1 MGHSGVFDTAGDGF
15 RGIATMGMRLQA
27 FKEFI
32 QRYSSVWKQ
41 VWAVRDQ
48 LDPPKRERD
57 EREFMPAHLELTE
70 TPLSAAPKWAARL
83 VILFALIALLWA
95 IFGKLDI
102 VAVAQGKTSLGGR
115 SKTIQALETAVVER
129 INVKDGQTVKKGEVL
144 LELAGIGSD
153 SDYNRSLEA
162 LRAAYLNKWRSET
175 LLAAIENG
183 HSPRLSSS
191 IDTDKQDAATH
202 NQDNTAASAA
212 IGLQAAS
219 VSQNLKQQIIAS
231 IPQSAIIE
239 AQTLVLNQYQAW
251 ATKDQQLASVKD
263 QRIAERASTQ
273 AQISKLAA
281 MTQIEGQ
288 RVSDYRELV
297 AQDYLAKHSLL
308 EQESKY
314 IQAKNDL
321 ASQQSTL
328 QQIAQAIKQA
338 EDERLLNTQTIKR
351 DTLDVL
357 RQANEQI
364 GQLEPEA
371 EKAEQRKKLMTL
383 TAPVDGTVQQLAM
396 HTIGGVV
403 TAAQPIMVIVPSE
416 DKLEIEAIVPNK
428 DIGFVQAG
436 QEVVVKIESFPYTR
450 YGYLTGKVKT
460 VSFDAVENKDLGLV
474 YTAIVFLDH
483 DTLNIEGKPVRLDAG
498 MNATAEI
505 KTGKRSVISYLLSP
519 LQTKVDESLRER

>member
-1 MGHSGVFDTAGDGF
+1 
-15 RGIATMGMRLQA
+15 MGMRLQA
-27 FKEFI
+27 FKEFV

-41 VWAVRDQ
+41 VWAVREQ
-48 LDPPKRERD
+48 LDPPKREQD
-57 EREFMPAHLELTE
+57 EREFLPAHLELTE
-70 TPLSAAPKWAARL
+70 TPLSAAPKWIARL
-83 VILFALIALLWA
+83 VILFALISLLWA

-129 INVKDGQTVKKGEVL
+129 INVKDGQTVKKGDVL
-144 LELAGIGSD
+144 IELAGIGSD

-191 IDTDKQDAATH
+191 IDTDKQVNNTQDAK
-202 NQDNTAASAA
+202 QAASAPQ
-212 IGLQAAS
+212 GLQAAS
-219 VSQNLKQQIIAS
+219 ETTSLKQQIIAS

-251 ATKDQQLASVKD
+251 STKDQQLASVKE

-273 AQISKLAA
+273 SQISKLAA

-328 QQIAQAIKQA
+328 QQITQAIKQA
-338 EDERLLNTQTIKR
+338 EDERTLNTQTIKR

-371 EKAEQRKKLMTL
+371 AKAEQRKQLLTL

-428 DIGFVQAG
+428 DIGFVQVG

-474 YTAIVFLDH
+474 YTAIVSLDK

>member
-1 MGHSGVFDTAGDGF
+1 
-15 RGIATMGMRLQA
+15 MGMRLQA
-27 FKEFI
+27 FKEFV

-48 LDPPKRERD
+48 LDPPKREQD
-57 EREFMPAHLELTE
+57 EREFLPAHLELTE

-83 VILFALIALLWA
+83 VIAFALIALLWA

-129 INVKDGQTVKKGEVL
+129 INVKDGQTVKKGDVL
-144 LELAGIGSD
+144 IELAGIGSD

-191 IDTDKQDAATH
+191 INTDKQGNN
-202 NQDNTAASAA
+202 NQDAKQAASVPQ
-212 IGLQAAS
+212 GLQAAS
-219 VSQNLKQQIIAS
+219 GAASLKQQIIAS

-251 ATKDQQLASVKD
+251 STKDQQLASVKE
-263 QRIAERASTQ
+263 QRIAERAATQ
-273 AQISKLAA
+273 SQISKLAA

-288 RVSDYRELV
+288 RANDYRELV

-308 EQESKY
+308 EQEGKY

-321 ASQQSTL
+321 ASQKSTL
-328 QQIAQAIKQA
+328 QQITQAIKQA
-338 EDERLLNTQTIKR
+338 EDERTLNTQTIKR

-371 EKAEQRKKLMTL
+371 AKAEQRKQLLTL

-428 DIGFVQAG
+428 DIGFVQVG
-436 QEVVVKIESFPYTR
+436 QDVVVKIESFPYTR

-474 YTAIVFLDH
+474 YTALVSLDK

>member
-1 MGHSGVFDTAGDGF
+1 
-15 RGIATMGMRLQA
+15 MGMRLQA
-27 FKEFI
+27 FKEFV

-41 VWAVRDQ
+41 VWEVRDQ
-48 LDPPKRERD
+48 LDPPRREQD
-57 EREFMPAHLELTE
+57 EREFLPAHLELTE
-70 TPLSAAPKWAARL
+70 TPLSATPKWAARL
-83 VILFALIALLWA
+83 VIAFALIALLWA

-129 INVKDGQTVKKGEVL
+129 INVKDGQTVKKGDVL
-144 LELAGIGSD
+144 MELAGIGSD

-175 LLAAIENG
+175 LLAAIENC

-191 IDTDKQDAATH
+191 IDTDKQVNNYQNAK
-202 NQDNTAASAA
+202 
-212 IGLQAAS
+212 QAAS
-219 VSQNLKQQIIAS
+219 VPQGLQAVSETTSLKQQIIAS

-251 ATKDQQLASVKD
+251 STKDQQLASMKE

-273 AQISKLAA
+273 SQISKLAA
-281 MTQIEGQ
+281 MTQIEGL
-288 RVSDYRELV
+288 RANDYRELV

-308 EQESKY
+308 EQEGKY

-328 QQIAQAIKQA
+328 QQITQAIKQA
-338 EDERLLNTQTIKR
+338 EDERTLNTQTIKR

-371 EKAEQRKKLMTL
+371 AKAEQRKQLLTL

-428 DIGFVQAG
+428 DIGFVQVG

-474 YTAIVFLDH
+474 YTAIVSLDK

>member
-1 MGHSGVFDTAGDGF
+1 
-15 RGIATMGMRLQA
+15 MGMRSQA

-48 LDPPKRERD
+48 LDPPKREQD
-57 EREFMPAHLELTE
+57 EREFLPAHLELTE

-83 VILFALIALLWA
+83 VIAFALIALLWA

-129 INVKDGQTVKKGEVL
+129 INVKDGQTVKKGDVL
-144 LELAGIGSD
+144 IELAGIGSD

-191 IDTDKQDAATH
+191 INTDKQVIN
-202 NQDNTAASAA
+202 NQDAKQATSAPQ
-212 IGLQAAS
+212 GLQATS
-219 VSQNLKQQIIAS
+219 ETTSLKQQIIAS

-251 ATKDQQLASVKD
+251 STKDQQLASVKE
-263 QRIAERASTQ
+263 QRQAERTSTQ
-273 AQISKLAA
+273 AQINKLAA

-338 EDERLLNTQTIKR
+338 EDERILNTQTIKR

-371 EKAEQRKKLMTL
+371 AKAEQRKQLLTL

-428 DIGFVQAG
+428 DIGFVQVG

-474 YTAIVFLDH
+474 YTAIVSLDK

>member
-1 MGHSGVFDTAGDGF
+1 
-15 RGIATMGMRLQA
+15 MGMRLQA
-27 FKEFI
+27 FKEFV

-48 LDPPKRERD
+48 LDPPKREQD
-57 EREFMPAHLELTE
+57 EREFLPAHLELTE
-70 TPLSAAPKWAARL
+70 TPLSAAPKWIARL

-129 INVKDGQTVKKGEVL
+129 INVKDGQTVKKGDVL
-144 LELAGIGSD
+144 IELAGIGSD

-191 IDTDKQDAATH
+191 IDTDKQVNNTQDAK
-202 NQDNTAASAA
+202 QAASAPQ
-212 IGLQAAS
+212 GLQAAS
-219 VSQNLKQQIIAS
+219 ETTSLKEQIIAS

-251 ATKDQQLASVKD
+251 STKDQQLASVKE
-263 QRIAERASTQ
+263 QRKAERTSTQ
-273 AQISKLAA
+273 AQINKLAA

-328 QQIAQAIKQA
+328 QQITQAIKQA
-338 EDERLLNTQTIKR
+338 EDERTLNTQTIKR

-371 EKAEQRKKLMTL
+371 AKAEQRKQLLTL

-428 DIGFVQAG
+428 DIGFVQVG

-474 YTAIVFLDH
+474 YTAIVSLDK

>member
-1 MGHSGVFDTAGDGF
+1 
-15 RGIATMGMRLQA
+15 MGMRSQA

-48 LDPPKRERD
+48 LDPPKREQD
-57 EREFMPAHLELTE
+57 EREFLPAHLELTE

-83 VILFALIALLWA
+83 VIAFALIALLWA

-129 INVKDGQTVKKGEVL
+129 INVKDGQTVKKGDVL
-144 LELAGIGSD
+144 IELAGIGSD

-191 IDTDKQDAATH
+191 INTDKQGNN
-202 NQDNTAASAA
+202 NQDAKQAASVPQ
-212 IGLQAAS
+212 GLQAAS
-219 VSQNLKQQIIAS
+219 GAASLKQQIIAS

-251 ATKDQQLASVKD
+251 STKDQQLASVKE
-263 QRIAERASTQ
+263 QRIAERAATQ
-273 AQISKLAA
+273 SQISKLAA

-288 RVSDYRELV
+288 RANDYRELV

-308 EQESKY
+308 EQEGKY

-321 ASQQSTL
+321 ASQKSTL
-328 QQIAQAIKQA
+328 QQITQAIKQA
-338 EDERLLNTQTIKR
+338 EDERTLNTQTIKR

-371 EKAEQRKKLMTL
+371 AKAEQRKQLLTL

-428 DIGFVQAG
+428 DIGFVQVG
-436 QEVVVKIESFPYTR
+436 QDVVVKIESFPYTR

-474 YTAIVFLDH
+474 YTALVSLDK

>member
-1 MGHSGVFDTAGDGF
+1 
-15 RGIATMGMRLQA
+15 MGMRLQA
-27 FKEFI
+27 FKEFV

-48 LDPPKRERD
+48 LDPPKRQQD
-57 EREFMPAHLELTE
+57 EREFLPAHLELTE
-70 TPLSAAPKWAARL
+70 TPLSAAPKWIARL

-129 INVKDGQTVKKGEVL
+129 INVKDGQTVKKGDVL
-144 LELAGIGSD
+144 IELAGIGSD

-191 IDTDKQDAATH
+191 IDTDKQVKN
-202 NQDNTAASAA
+202 NQDAKQAASAPQA
-212 IGLQAAS
+212 LQAAS
-219 VSQNLKQQIIAS
+219 ETTSLKQQIIAS

-251 ATKDQQLASVKD
+251 STKDQQLASVKE
-263 QRIAERASTQ
+263 QRKAERTSTQ
-273 AQISKLAA
+273 AQINKLAA

-297 AQDYLAKHSLL
+297 EQDYLAKHSLL

-328 QQIAQAIKQA
+328 QQITQAIKQA
-338 EDERLLNTQTIKR
+338 EDERILNTQTIKR

-371 EKAEQRKKLMTL
+371 AKAEQRKQLLTL
-383 TAPVDGTVQQLAM
+383 TAPVDGTVQQLSM

-428 DIGFVQAG
+428 DIGFVQVG

-474 YTAIVFLDH
+474 YTAIVSLDK

>member
-1 MGHSGVFDTAGDGF
+1 
-15 RGIATMGMRLQA
+15 MGMRLQA
-27 FKEFI
+27 FKEFV

-48 LDPPKRERD
+48 LDPPKREQD
-57 EREFMPAHLELTE
+57 EREFLPAHLELTE
-70 TPLSAAPKWAARL
+70 TPLSAAPKWIARL

-129 INVKDGQTVKKGEVL
+129 INVKDGQTVKKGDVL
-144 LELAGIGSD
+144 MELAGIGSD

-191 IDTDKQDAATH
+191 IDTDKQGNNHQDAK
-202 NQDNTAASAA
+202 QVASAPQ
-212 IGLQAAS
+212 GLQAAS
-219 VSQNLKQQIIAS
+219 ETTSLKQQIIAS

-251 ATKDQQLASVKD
+251 STKDQQLASVKE
-263 QRIAERASTQ
+263 QRKAERTSTQ

-328 QQIAQAIKQA
+328 QQITQAIKQA
-338 EDERLLNTQTIKR
+338 EDERILNTQTIKR

-371 EKAEQRKKLMTL
+371 AKAEQRKQLLTL

-428 DIGFVQAG
+428 DIGFVQVG
-436 QEVVVKIESFPYTR
+436 QDVVVKIESFPYTR

-474 YTAIVFLDH
+474 YTAIVSLDK

>member
-1 MGHSGVFDTAGDGF
+1 
-15 RGIATMGMRLQA
+15 MGMRLQA
-27 FKEFI
+27 FKEFV

-48 LDPPKRERD
+48 LDPPKREQD
-57 EREFMPAHLELTE
+57 EREFLPAHLELTE
-70 TPLSAAPKWAARL
+70 TPLSAAPKWIARL

-129 INVKDGQTVKKGEVL
+129 INVKDGQTVKKGDVL
-144 LELAGIGSD
+144 MELAGIGSD

-191 IDTDKQDAATH
+191 IDTDKQGNNHQDAK
-202 NQDNTAASAA
+202 QVASAPQ
-212 IGLQAAS
+212 GLQAAS
-219 VSQNLKQQIIAS
+219 ETTSLKQQIIAS

-251 ATKDQQLASVKD
+251 STKDQQLASVKE
-263 QRIAERASTQ
+263 QRKAERTSTQ

-328 QQIAQAIKQA
+328 QQITQAIKQA
-338 EDERLLNTQTIKR
+338 EDERILNTQTIKR

-371 EKAEQRKKLMTL
+371 AKAEQRKQLLTL

-474 YTAIVFLDH
+474 YTAIVSLDK

>member
-1 MGHSGVFDTAGDGF
+1 
-15 RGIATMGMRLQA
+15 MGMRLQA
-27 FKEFI
+27 FKEFV

-48 LDPPKRERD
+48 LDPPKREQD
-57 EREFMPAHLELTE
+57 EREFLPAHLELTE
-70 TPLSAAPKWAARL
+70 TPLSAAPEWIARL

-129 INVKDGQTVKKGEVL
+129 INVKDGQTVKKGDVL
-144 LELAGIGSD
+144 IELAGIGSD

-191 IDTDKQDAATH
+191 INTDKQINN
-202 NQDNTAASAA
+202 NQDAKQVASAPQ
-212 IGLQAAS
+212 GLQAAS
-219 VSQNLKQQIIAS
+219 ETTSLKQQIIAS

-251 ATKDQQLASVKD
+251 STKDQQLASVKE
-263 QRIAERASTQ
+263 QRKAERTSTQ
-273 AQISKLAA
+273 AQINKLAA

-338 EDERLLNTQTIKR
+338 EDERILNTQTIKR

-371 EKAEQRKKLMTL
+371 TKAEQRKQLLTL

-428 DIGFVQAG
+428 DIGFVQVG

-474 YTAIVFLDH
+474 YTAIVSLDK

>member
-1 MGHSGVFDTAGDGF
+1 
-15 RGIATMGMRLQA
+15 MGMRLQA
-27 FKEFI
+27 FKEFV

-48 LDPPKRERD
+48 LDPPKREQD
-57 EREFMPAHLELTE
+57 EREFLPAHLELTE
-70 TPLSAAPKWAARL
+70 TPLSAAPKWIARL

-129 INVKDGQTVKKGEVL
+129 INVKDGQTVKKGDVL
-144 LELAGIGSD
+144 IELAGIGSD

-191 IDTDKQDAATH
+191 IDTGKQVNNHEDAK
-202 NQDNTAASAA
+202 QVASAPQ
-212 IGLQAAS
+212 GLQAAS
-219 VSQNLKQQIIAS
+219 ETTSLKQQIIAS

-251 ATKDQQLASVKD
+251 STKDQQLASVKE
-263 QRIAERASTQ
+263 QRKAERTSTQ

-328 QQIAQAIKQA
+328 QQITQAIKQA
-338 EDERLLNTQTIKR
+338 EDERILNTQTIKR

-371 EKAEQRKKLMTL
+371 AKAEQRKQLLTL

-416 DKLEIEAIVPNK
+416 DKFEIEAIVPNK

-474 YTAIVFLDH
+474 YTAIVSLDK

>member
-1 MGHSGVFDTAGDGF
+1 
-15 RGIATMGMRLQA
+15 MGMRLQA
-27 FKEFI
+27 FKEFV

-48 LDPPKRERD
+48 LDPPKREQD
-57 EREFMPAHLELTE
+57 EREFLPAHLELTE
-70 TPLSAAPKWAARL
+70 TPLSAAPKWIARL

-129 INVKDGQTVKKGEVL
+129 INVKDGQTVKKGDVL
-144 LELAGIGSD
+144 IELAGIGSD

-191 IDTDKQDAATH
+191 IDTDKQGNNHQDAK
-202 NQDNTAASAA
+202 QVASAPQ
-212 IGLQAAS
+212 GLQAAS
-219 VSQNLKQQIIAS
+219 ETTSLKQQIIAS

-251 ATKDQQLASVKD
+251 STKDQQLASVKE
-263 QRIAERASTQ
+263 QRKAERTSTQ

-328 QQIAQAIKQA
+328 QQITQAIKQA
-338 EDERLLNTQTIKR
+338 EDERILNTQTIKR

-371 EKAEQRKKLMTL
+371 AKAEQRKQLLTL

-428 DIGFVQAG
+428 DIGFVQVG

-474 YTAIVFLDH
+474 YTAIVSLDK

>member
-1 MGHSGVFDTAGDGF
+1 
-15 RGIATMGMRLQA
+15 MGMRLQA
-27 FKEFI
+27 FKEFV

-41 VWAVRDQ
+41 VWAVREQ
-48 LDPPKRERD
+48 LDPPKREQD
-57 EREFMPAHLELTE
+57 ERAFLPAHLELTE
-70 TPLSAAPKWAARL
+70 TPLSAAPKWIARL
-83 VILFALIALLWA
+83 VILFALISLLWA

-129 INVKDGQTVKKGEVL
+129 INVKDGQTVKKGDVL
-144 LELAGIGSD
+144 IELAGIGSD
-153 SDYNRSLEA
+153 SDYNRSLDA

-191 IDTDKQDAATH
+191 IDTDKQVNNTQDAK
-202 NQDNTAASAA
+202 QAASAPQ
-212 IGLQAAS
+212 GLQAAS
-219 VSQNLKQQIIAS
+219 ETTSLKQQIIAS

-251 ATKDQQLASVKD
+251 STKDQQLASVKE

-273 AQISKLAA
+273 SQISKLAA

-328 QQIAQAIKQA
+328 QQITQAIKQA
-338 EDERLLNTQTIKR
+338 EDERTLNTQTIKR

-371 EKAEQRKKLMTL
+371 AKAEQRKQLLTL

-428 DIGFVQAG
+428 DIGFVQVG

-474 YTAIVFLDH
+474 YTAIVSLDK

>member
-1 MGHSGVFDTAGDGF
+1 
-15 RGIATMGMRLQA
+15 MGMRLQA
-27 FKEFI
+27 FKEFV

-48 LDPPKRERD
+48 LDPPKRQQD
-57 EREFMPAHLELTE
+57 EREFLPAHLELTE
-70 TPLSAAPKWAARL
+70 TPLSAAPKWIARL

-129 INVKDGQTVKKGEVL
+129 INVKDGQTVKKGDVL
-144 LELAGIGSD
+144 MELAGIGSD

-191 IDTDKQDAATH
+191 IDTDKQGNNHQDAK
-202 NQDNTAASAA
+202 QVASAPQ
-212 IGLQAAS
+212 GLQAAS
-219 VSQNLKQQIIAS
+219 ETTSLKQQIIAS

-251 ATKDQQLASVKD
+251 STKDQQLASVKE
-263 QRIAERASTQ
+263 QRKAERTSTQ

-328 QQIAQAIKQA
+328 QQITQAIKQA
-338 EDERLLNTQTIKR
+338 EDERILNTQTIKR

-371 EKAEQRKKLMTL
+371 AKAEQRKQLLTL

-474 YTAIVFLDH
+474 YTAIVSLDK

>member
-1 MGHSGVFDTAGDGF
+1 M
-15 RGIATMGMRLQA
+15 
-27 FKEFI
+27 
-32 QRYSSVWKQ
+32 
-41 VWAVRDQ
+41 
-48 LDPPKRERD
+48 
-57 EREFMPAHLELTE
+57 
-70 TPLSAAPKWAARL
+70 
-83 VILFALIALLWA
+83 
-95 IFGKLDI
+95 
-102 VAVAQGKTSLGGR
+102 
-115 SKTIQALETAVVER
+115 
-129 INVKDGQTVKKGEVL
+129 
-144 LELAGIGSD
+144 
-153 SDYNRSLEA
+153 
-162 LRAAYLNKWRSET
+162 
-175 LLAAIENG
+175 
-183 HSPRLSSS
+183 
-191 IDTDKQDAATH
+191 
-202 NQDNTAASAA
+202 
-212 IGLQAAS
+212 
-219 VSQNLKQQIIAS
+219 
-231 IPQSAIIE
+231 
-239 AQTLVLNQYQAW
+239 
-251 ATKDQQLASVKD
+251 
-263 QRIAERASTQ
+263 
-273 AQISKLAA
+273 
-281 MTQIEGQ
+281 
-288 RVSDYRELV
+288 
-297 AQDYLAKHSLL
+297 AKHSLL

-338 EDERLLNTQTIKR
+338 EDERTLNTQTIKR

-371 EKAEQRKKLMTL
+371 AKAEQRKQLLTL

-428 DIGFVQAG
+428 DIGFVQVG
-436 QEVVVKIESFPYTR
+436 QDVVVKIESFPYTR

-474 YTAIVFLDH
+474 YTAIVSLDK

>member
-1 MGHSGVFDTAGDGF
+1 
-15 RGIATMGMRLQA
+15 MGMRLQA
-27 FKEFI
+27 FKEFV

-48 LDPPKRERD
+48 LDPPKREQD
-57 EREFMPAHLELTE
+57 EREFLPAHLELTE
-70 TPLSAAPKWAARL
+70 TPLSAAPKWIARL

-129 INVKDGQTVKKGEVL
+129 INVKDGQTVKKGDVL
-144 LELAGIGSD
+144 IELAGIGSD

-183 HSPRLSSS
+183 HSPKLSSS
-191 IDTDKQDAATH
+191 IDTGKQVNNHEDTK
-202 NQDNTAASAA
+202 QVASAPQ
-212 IGLQAAS
+212 GLQAAS
-219 VSQNLKQQIIAS
+219 ETTSLKQQIIAS

-251 ATKDQQLASVKD
+251 STKDQQLASVKE
-263 QRIAERASTQ
+263 QRKAERTSTQ
-273 AQISKLAA
+273 AQINKLAA

-338 EDERLLNTQTIKR
+338 EDERTLNTQTIKR

-371 EKAEQRKKLMTL
+371 AKAEQRKQLLTL

-428 DIGFVQAG
+428 DIGFVQVG

-474 YTAIVFLDH
+474 YTAIVSLDK
-483 DTLNIEGKPVRLDAG
+483 DTLNIDGKPVRLDAG

>member
-1 MGHSGVFDTAGDGF
+1 
-15 RGIATMGMRLQA
+15 MGMRLQA
-27 FKEFI
+27 FKEFV

-48 LDPPKRERD
+48 LDPPKREQD
-57 EREFMPAHLELTE
+57 EREFLPAHLELTE
-70 TPLSAAPKWAARL
+70 TPLSAAPKWIARL

-129 INVKDGQTVKKGEVL
+129 INVKDGQTVKKGDVL
-144 LELAGIGSD
+144 MELAGIGSD

-191 IDTDKQDAATH
+191 IDTDKQGNNHQDAK
-202 NQDNTAASAA
+202 QVASAPQ
-212 IGLQAAS
+212 GLQAAS
-219 VSQNLKQQIIAS
+219 ETTSLKQQIIAS

-251 ATKDQQLASVKD
+251 STKDQQLASVKE
-263 QRIAERASTQ
+263 QRKAERTSTQ

-328 QQIAQAIKQA
+328 QQITQAIKQA
-338 EDERLLNTQTIKR
+338 EDERILNTQTIKR

-371 EKAEQRKKLMTL
+371 AKAEQRKQLLTL

-474 YTAIVFLDH
+474 YTAIVSLDK
-483 DTLNIEGKPVRLDAG
+483 DTLNIDGKPVRLDAG

>member
-1 MGHSGVFDTAGDGF
+1 
-15 RGIATMGMRLQA
+15 MGMRLQA
-27 FKEFI
+27 FKEFV

-48 LDPPKRERD
+48 LDPPKREQD
-57 EREFMPAHLELTE
+57 EREFLPAHLELTE
-70 TPLSAAPKWAARL
+70 TPLSAAPKWIARL

-129 INVKDGQTVKKGEVL
+129 INVKDGQTVKKGDVL
-144 LELAGIGSD
+144 IELAGIGSD

-191 IDTDKQDAATH
+191 IDTNTQSNTVQDTQSSASSPQDSQAT
-202 NQDNTAASAA
+202 
-212 IGLQAAS
+212 S
-219 VSQNLKQQIIAS
+219 VSPSLKQQIIAS

-251 ATKDQQLASVKD
+251 STKDLQLASVKE

-273 AQISKLAA
+273 SQISKLAA

-288 RVSDYRELV
+288 RVNDYRELV

-308 EQESKY
+308 EQEGKY

-328 QQIAQAIKQA
+328 QQITQAIKQA
-338 EDERLLNTQTIKR
+338 EDERTLNTQTIKR

-371 EKAEQRKKLMTL
+371 AKAEQRKQLLTL

-428 DIGFVQAG
+428 DIGFVQVG
-436 QEVVVKIESFPYTR
+436 QDVVVKIESFPYTR

-474 YTAIVFLDH
+474 YTAIVSLDK

>member
-1 MGHSGVFDTAGDGF
+1 
-15 RGIATMGMRLQA
+15 MGMRLQA
-27 FKEFI
+27 FKEFV

-48 LDPPKRERD
+48 LDPPKRQQD
-57 EREFMPAHLELTE
+57 EREFLPAHLELTE
-70 TPLSAAPKWAARL
+70 TPLSAAPKWIARL

-129 INVKDGQTVKKGEVL
+129 INVKDGQTVKKGDVL
-144 LELAGIGSD
+144 IELAGIGSD

-191 IDTDKQDAATH
+191 IDTDKQVNNAQDAKQAT
-202 NQDNTAASAA
+202 SAPQ
-212 IGLQAAS
+212 GLQAAS
-219 VSQNLKQQIIAS
+219 ETASLKQQIIAS

-251 ATKDQQLASVKD
+251 NTKDQQLASVKE
-263 QRIAERASTQ
+263 QRKAERTSTQ
-273 AQISKLAA
+273 AQINKLAA

-328 QQIAQAIKQA
+328 QQITQAIKQA
-338 EDERLLNTQTIKR
+338 EDERILNTQTIKR

-371 EKAEQRKKLMTL
+371 AKAEQRKQLLTL

-428 DIGFVQAG
+428 DIGFVQVG

-474 YTAIVFLDH
+474 YTAIVSLDK
-483 DTLNIEGKPVRLDAG
+483 DTLNIDGKPVRLDAG

>member
-1 MGHSGVFDTAGDGF
+1 
-15 RGIATMGMRLQA
+15 MGMRLQA
-27 FKEFI
+27 FKEFV

-48 LDPPKRERD
+48 LDPPKRQQD
-57 EREFMPAHLELTE
+57 EREFLPAHLELTE
-70 TPLSAAPKWAARL
+70 TPLSAAPKWIARL

-129 INVKDGQTVKKGEVL
+129 INVKDGQTVKKGDVL
-144 LELAGIGSD
+144 IELAGIGSD

-191 IDTDKQDAATH
+191 IDTDKQVNNTQDAK
-202 NQDNTAASAA
+202 QAASAPQ
-212 IGLQAAS
+212 GLQAAS
-219 VSQNLKQQIIAS
+219 ETTSLKQQIIAS

-251 ATKDQQLASVKD
+251 STKDQQLASVKE
-263 QRIAERASTQ
+263 QRKAERTSTQ
-273 AQISKLAA
+273 AQINKLAA

-328 QQIAQAIKQA
+328 QQITQAIKQA
-338 EDERLLNTQTIKR
+338 EDERILNTQTIKR

-371 EKAEQRKKLMTL
+371 AKAEQRKQLLTL

-428 DIGFVQAG
+428 DIGFVQVG
-436 QEVVVKIESFPYTR
+436 QEAVVKIESFPYTR

-474 YTAIVFLDH
+474 YTAIVSLDK

>member
-1 MGHSGVFDTAGDGF
+1 
-15 RGIATMGMRLQA
+15 MGMRLQA
-27 FKEFI
+27 FKEFV

-48 LDPPKRERD
+48 LDPPKREQD
-57 EREFMPAHLELTE
+57 EREFLPAHLELTE
-70 TPLSAAPKWAARL
+70 TPLSAAPKWIARL

-129 INVKDGQTVKKGEVL
+129 INVKDGQTVKKGDVL
-144 LELAGIGSD
+144 IELAGIGSD

-191 IDTDKQDAATH
+191 IDTDKQVNNHEDAK
-202 NQDNTAASAA
+202 QAASSPQ
-212 IGLQAAS
+212 GLQAAS
-219 VSQNLKQQIIAS
+219 ETTNLKQQIIAS

-251 ATKDQQLASVKD
+251 STKDQQLASVKE
-263 QRIAERASTQ
+263 QRKAERTSTQ
-273 AQISKLAA
+273 AQINKLAA

-328 QQIAQAIKQA
+328 QQITQAIKQA
-338 EDERLLNTQTIKR
+338 EDERILNTQTIKR

-371 EKAEQRKKLMTL
+371 AKAEQRKQLLTL

-428 DIGFVQAG
+428 DIGFVQVG

-474 YTAIVFLDH
+474 YTAIVSLDK

>member
-1 MGHSGVFDTAGDGF
+1 
-15 RGIATMGMRLQA
+15 MGMRLQA
-27 FKEFI
+27 FKEFV

-48 LDPPKRERD
+48 LDPPKREQD
-57 EREFMPAHLELTE
+57 EREFLPAHLELTE
-70 TPLSAAPKWAARL
+70 TPLSAAPKWIARL

-129 INVKDGQTVKKGEVL
+129 INVKDGQTVKKGDVL
-144 LELAGIGSD
+144 IELAGIGSD

-191 IDTDKQDAATH
+191 IDTDKQVKN
-202 NQDNTAASAA
+202 NQDAKQAASAPQA
-212 IGLQAAS
+212 LQAAS
-219 VSQNLKQQIIAS
+219 ETTSLKQQIIAS

-251 ATKDQQLASVKD
+251 STKDQQLASVKE
-263 QRIAERASTQ
+263 QRKAERTSTQ
-273 AQISKLAA
+273 AQINKLAA

-328 QQIAQAIKQA
+328 QQITQAIKQA
-338 EDERLLNTQTIKR
+338 EDERILNTQTIKR

-371 EKAEQRKKLMTL
+371 AKAEQRKQLLTL
-383 TAPVDGTVQQLAM
+383 TAPVDGAVQQLAM

-428 DIGFVQAG
+428 DIGFVQVG

-474 YTAIVFLDH
+474 YTAIVSLDK

>member
-1 MGHSGVFDTAGDGF
+1 
-15 RGIATMGMRLQA
+15 MGMRSQA

-48 LDPPKRERD
+48 LDPPKREQD
-57 EREFMPAHLELTE
+57 EREFLPAHLELTE

-83 VILFALIALLWA
+83 VIAFALIALLWA

-129 INVKDGQTVKKGEVL
+129 INVKDGQTVKKGDVL
-144 LELAGIGSD
+144 IELAGIGSD

-191 IDTDKQDAATH
+191 IDTNTQSNTVQDT
-202 NQDNTAASAA
+202 QSSASSPHD
-212 IGLQAAS
+212 LQATS
-219 VSQNLKQQIIAS
+219 VSPSLKQQIIAS

-251 ATKDQQLASVKD
+251 NTKDQQLVSVKE

-273 AQISKLAA
+273 AQINKLAA

-338 EDERLLNTQTIKR
+338 EDERILNTQTIKR

-364 GQLEPEA
+364 GQLEPETA
-371 EKAEQRKKLMTL
+371 KAEQRKQLLTL

-428 DIGFVQAG
+428 DIGFVQVG

-474 YTAIVFLDH
+474 YTAIVSLDK

>member
-1 MGHSGVFDTAGDGF
+1 
-15 RGIATMGMRLQA
+15 MGMRLQA
-27 FKEFI
+27 FKEFV

-48 LDPPKRERD
+48 LDPPKREQD
-57 EREFMPAHLELTE
+57 EREFLPAHLELTE
-70 TPLSAAPKWAARL
+70 TPLSAAPKWIARL

-129 INVKDGQTVKKGEVL
+129 INVKDGQTVKKGDVL
-144 LELAGIGSD
+144 IELAGIGSD

-191 IDTDKQDAATH
+191 IDTNTQSNTVQDTQSSASSPQDSQAT
-202 NQDNTAASAA
+202 
-212 IGLQAAS
+212 S
-219 VSQNLKQQIIAS
+219 VSPSLKQQIIAS

-251 ATKDQQLASVKD
+251 STKDLQLASVKE

-273 AQISKLAA
+273 SQISKLAA

-288 RVSDYRELV
+288 RVNDYRELV

-308 EQESKY
+308 EQEGKY

-328 QQIAQAIKQA
+328 QQITQAIKQA
-338 EDERLLNTQTIKR
+338 EDERTLNTQTIKR

-371 EKAEQRKKLMTL
+371 AKAEQRKQLLTL

-428 DIGFVQAG
+428 DIGFVQVG

-474 YTAIVFLDH
+474 YTAIVSLDK

>member
-1 MGHSGVFDTAGDGF
+1 
-15 RGIATMGMRLQA
+15 MGMRLQA
-27 FKEFI
+27 FKEFV

-48 LDPPKRERD
+48 LDPPKREQD
-57 EREFMPAHLELTE
+57 EREFLPAHLELTE
-70 TPLSAAPKWAARL
+70 TPLSAAPKWIARL

-129 INVKDGQTVKKGEVL
+129 INVKDGQTVKKGDVL
-144 LELAGIGSD
+144 MELAGIGSD

-191 IDTDKQDAATH
+191 IDTDKQVNNTQDAK
-202 NQDNTAASAA
+202 QAASAPQ
-212 IGLQAAS
+212 GLQAAS
-219 VSQNLKQQIIAS
+219 ETTSLKQQIIAS

-251 ATKDQQLASVKD
+251 STKDQQLASVKE
-263 QRIAERASTQ
+263 QRKAERTSTQ
-273 AQISKLAA
+273 AQINKLAA

-338 EDERLLNTQTIKR
+338 EDERTLNTQTIKR

-371 EKAEQRKKLMTL
+371 AKAEQRKQLLTL

-474 YTAIVFLDH
+474 YTAIVSLDK